1 MSAVVAAK
9 YIDQTKN
16 NDAVTAKEF
25 YFTSDILDGKT
36 HKISA
41 DQSNKTAKMKV
52 QLMNHPDDLRASE
65 VDIHYTVTVKNQTDK
80 KDVTL
85 NDDNSSNAT
94 GTIEKGKCNEQSVTI
109 SGLEAGKTYEITA
122 TTNNTYEKT
131 LKGTIEVSD
140 TDNKIYQTTK
150 DHEEYVEV
158 TIWTVD
164 YSGEIKLEYPQ
175 GLIPDN
181 TDDWMSTAQNATDTS
196 RTLILDASKIKE
208 NTSHTFR
215 FFKENTSDT
224 YKTSVDNEGK
234 KVTIS
239 EQTK

>member
-1 MSAVVAAK
+1 MKKKRQTKGNKTIRLLILFCVVMAMSAVVAAK

-85 NDDNSSNAT
+85 NDDN
-94 GTIEKGKCNEQSVTI
+94 
-109 SGLEAGKTYEITA
+109 
-122 TTNNTYEKT
+122 
-131 LKGTIEVSD
+131 
-140 TDNKIYQTTK
+140 
-150 DHEEYVEV
+150 
-158 TIWTVD
+158 
-164 YSGEIKLEYPQ
+164 
-175 GLIPDN
+175 
-181 TDDWMSTAQNATDTS
+181 
-196 RTLILDASKIKE
+196 
-208 NTSHTFR
+208 
-215 FFKENTSDT
+215 
-224 YKTSVDNEGK
+224 
-234 KVTIS
+234 
-239 EQTK
+239 